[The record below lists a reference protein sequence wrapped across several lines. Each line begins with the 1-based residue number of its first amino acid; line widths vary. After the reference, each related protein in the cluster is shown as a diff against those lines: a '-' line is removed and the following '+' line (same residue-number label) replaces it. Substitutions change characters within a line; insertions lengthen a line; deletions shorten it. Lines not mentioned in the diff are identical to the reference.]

1 MKNIKIIM
9 LATLSLG
16 LLSCAG
22 GRMSYEDVQ
31 KEISEAEAAQLEAKK
46 ETNEAIAAR
55 EQYYRDYQATE
66 IEKHEKSI
74 KSLNKQIDKIER
86 QKANTTNKDAAKS
99 LENAIS
105 SLKSEKKDHQ
115 AKIAEF
121 KSMTFKD
128 WSEYQQKVN
137 SNYNENN
144 EVITELEES
153 LDQK

>member
-1 MKNIKIIM
+1 MKKIKNISLIVIS
-9 LATLSLG
+9 LSLI
-16 LLSCAG
+16 SCAG
-22 GRMSYEDVQ
+22 GRMTYEDVQ

-46 ETNEAIAAR
+46 ETNEAIDAR

-86 QKANTTNKDAAKS
+86 QKGKTTNKDAAKS
-99 LENAIS
+99 LDNAIS

-115 AKIAEF
+115 KKISEL

-128 WSEYQQKVN
+128 WSEHQEKVN

-144 EVITELEES
+144 EVIIKLEES
-153 LDQK
+153 LDKK